1 MVIYSA
7 LRLAIFAVLFVVL
20 YALNLGHWVV
30 CAVIAA
36 VLAFLVSYL
45 VLRGPRERAAV
56 YLADRSARRKATG
69 EQFSREI
76 EDDAAFEDAAVDS
89 AAAQEARRTE
99 PGPTRATTP
108 DEGTDRPGH
117 AQAGSL

>member
-45 VLRGPRERAAV
+45 ALRGPRERAAQ
-56 YLADRSARRKATG
+56 YLADRAARRKATG

-76 EDDAAFEDAAVDS
+76 EDDAAFEDAVVEAAETAGAADPAES
-89 AAAQEARRTE
+89 ADPADQHADRT
-99 PGPTRATTP
+99 GR
-108 DEGTDRPGH
+108 
-117 AQAGSL
+117 AQAPNA

>member
-7 LRLAIFAVLFVVL
+7 LRLAIFAVIFLVL
-20 YALNLGHWVV
+20 TLLDLGHWVV
-30 CAVIAA
+30 SAILAA

-45 VLRGPRERAAV
+45 ALRGPRERAAL

-76 EDDAAFEDAAVDS
+76 EQDAAFEDAAVDE
-89 AAAQEARRTE
+89 AAAAVEGDGPARR
-99 PGPTRATTP
+99 A
-108 DEGTDRPGH
+108 
-117 AQAGSL
+117 

>member
-45 VLRGPRERAAV
+45 ALRGPRERAAQ
-56 YLADRSARRKATG
+56 YLADRAARRRVTG
-69 EQFSREI
+69 EKFSREI
-76 EDDAAFEDAAVDS
+76 EDDAAFEDAAVES
-89 AAAQEARRTE
+89 AGSTASATPATSATPAEAPADR
-99 PGPTRATTP
+99 PGPTPAT
-108 DEGTDRPGH
+108 D
-117 AQAGSL
+117 A

>member
-45 VLRGPRERAAV
+45 ALRGPRERAAQ
-56 YLADRSARRKATG
+56 YLADRAARRKATG

-76 EDDAAFEDAAVDS
+76 EDDAAFEDAAVEAAGS
-89 AAAQEARRTE
+89 AEPAESVSPAESADQHVDRT
-99 PGPTRATTP
+99 GR
-108 DEGTDRPGH
+108 
-117 AQAGSL
+117 AQAPNA